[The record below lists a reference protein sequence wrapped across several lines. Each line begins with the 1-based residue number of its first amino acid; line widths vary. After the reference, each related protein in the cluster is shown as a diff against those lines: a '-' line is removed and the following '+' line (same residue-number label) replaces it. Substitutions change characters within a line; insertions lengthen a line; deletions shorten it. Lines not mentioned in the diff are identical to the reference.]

1 MKKLISVFIISL
13 FCICNTSHADF
24 ICLKKR
30 VTSKQTGSLA
40 RNIKIRKTKCPKDY
54 VLLIDTSLLV
64 GDKGE
69 KGDTGAQGIQGEKGE
84 TGEQGPQGEKGDTGE
99 QGIQGP
105 KGDTGEQG
113 PQGPQGAQGPK
124 GDTGATGAQGP
135 KGDDGVNWYET
146 TTLPPETTVQG
157 TIKGKGEKTISLPVP
172 SSEPIEIAD
181 KSECTG
187 TADMPTAPAGKVCIY
202 PIYGSPKVVPIP
214 TGPSIKLNTKRLCE
228 KYGKQ
233 WQPGR
238 CIANREDGLT
248 PISTQ
253 SECEALPSSPLS
265 GGYGY
270 TWNEDEQTCDTGQG
284 YYVTY
289 DEFLCNTSAQKY
301 TWFAEPGC
309 FIQGEYQY
317 SISSPEDCEEAGGH
331 QESAGC
337 FGIDPSFTTPT
348 QLGGGTV
355 IGFYSIN
362 EFRTRE
368 QCLTPSQLVWIY
380 GRCEV
385 EEVGIDGSEVQS
397 SIRGFN
403 IVSEDGNPYS
413 VVWIYTSPEAI

>member
-1 MKKLISVFIISL
+1 MALYPIRLLKDKNRHPFFPFNTLDSVLVDGTNLTLKDVLDNIYTKPEINNMFATELSKFSVYDSVESL
-13 FCICNTSHADF
+13 PTI
-24 ICLKKR
+24 
-30 VTSKQTGSLA
+30 A
-40 RNIKIRKTKCPKDY
+40 RDGVVAAVEDDDSYYMYMYYDESWHQLT
-54 VLLIDTSLLV
+54 
-64 GDKGE
+64 
-69 KGDTGAQGIQGEKGE
+69 Q
-84 TGEQGPQGEKGDTGE
+84 KGDTGE
-99 QGIQGP
+99 QGP
-105 KGDTGEQG
+105 KGDTGEA
-113 PQGPQGAQGPK
+113 GA
-124 GDTGATGAQGP
+124 
-135 KGDDGVNWYET
+135 NWYDT

-187 TADMPTAPAGKVCIY
+187 TADAPTAPAGKVCIY

-228 KYGKQ
+228 KYGKV

-253 SECEALPSSPLS
+253 SECEALPSGPLS

-380 GRCEV
+380 GRCSV
-385 EEVGIDGSEVQS
+385 EEVGIDGSDVES